1 MPEAETPNNAA
12 SAFDVPRHVAIIM
25 DGNGRWATQR
35 GLSRPHGHKAGA
47 PTVRKVIDECG
58 RLGVEDHD
66 VVFLGDVGLEDG
78 QLTAEQ
84 CRLLKGIVEHQA
96 TYANGDRCA
105 VFQSEGD
112 WFDYR
117 KLLSAH
123 QYLHG

>member
-1 MPEAETPNNAA
+1 MKMGDSYSHYQAYVAA
-12 SAFDVPRHVAIIM
+12 NESAVKPSFVDVSKGLVAAFGPLESWRADTKVYDFGKVYRAA
-25 DGNGRWATQR
+25 DGR
-35 GLSRPHGHKAGA
+35 
-47 PTVRKVIDECG
+47 
-58 RLGVEDHD
+58 
-66 VVFLGDVGLEDG
+66 
-78 QLTAEQ
+78 
-84 CRLLKGIVEHQA
+84 IVEHQA